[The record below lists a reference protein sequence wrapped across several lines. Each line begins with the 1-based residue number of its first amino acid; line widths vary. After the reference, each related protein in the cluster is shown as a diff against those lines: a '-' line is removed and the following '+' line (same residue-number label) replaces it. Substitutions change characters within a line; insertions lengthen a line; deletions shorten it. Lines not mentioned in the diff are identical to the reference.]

1 MYRGELPLELR
12 SFFDKYVCTVQAPF
26 VHPCTVLI
34 QHIIVKKN
42 YKGNTNYQS
51 GVNNSQ
57 ISNVNNLHIIRSNN
71 LQTTGSNNSAT
82 RMSLAPVVGSP
93 PGRMTLASP
102 GRIQIASN
110 LQANSAII
118 GKLDNSHLP
127 KFYDCE

>member
-1 MYRGELPLELR
+1 MCIVQDPL
-12 SFFDKYVCTVQAPF
+12 

-34 QHIIVKKN
+34 QHIIVEKKIF
-42 YKGNTNYQS
+42 KGNTNYQS
-51 GVNNSQ
+51 GVNNSL
-57 ISNVNNLHIIRSNN
+57 ISNVNNLHMIRSNN
-71 LQTTGSNNSAT
+71 LQTTGSNNSTT

-118 GKLDNSHLP
+118 GKLDKSHPP
-127 KFYDCE
+127 KFNDSK